1 MKKLSREALKNATI
15 TETGF
20 CVNDINFE
28 IDKTKTVNKGTSSRG
43 LWSDFRST
51 DGEYFI
57 RLYKKDLLTFGMND
71 LALHLFNK

>member
-1 MKKLSREALKNATI
+1 MKKLSKKALKNATI

-43 LWSDFRST
+43 LWTDF
-51 DGEYFI
+51 

-71 LALHLFNK
+71 LALHLFKK